1 MARPKKTGLTYFPM
15 DVDILADMKIIKICH
30 KAGGGMA
37 FAIYV
42 SLLCDIYKN
51 GYYLEYDEDTAFKTM
66 VSLAEKDD
74 VQIDNII
81 HRMVEYGLFDAQM
94 FEKFHVLT
102 STSIQERY
110 LNITAQTK
118 RNVSITLYNCLVS
131 AEETAVNSEETTINK
146 EKTSITTDITPKNS
160 GKTPQIKLKENERKI
175 LTSSSP
181 RTHARG
187 EEEGQRKE
195 DVAGATSDS
204 TLDDQISAMKSSG
217 VWQDEICKKYG
228 INVSDLEKKID
239 EFRSE
244 CIIRMNT
251 SHEDMKDISR
261 HFDSWMTIQLS
272 KQTQQPK
279 NYGRQQ
285 TNPAPA
291 AGQGYDRRRAAP
303 ISLDAPPEAYEK
315 PKKILR

>member
-15 DVDILADMKIIKICH
+15 DVDILTDLKIIKLVH
-30 KAGGGMA
+30 KGGGGIA
-37 FAIYV
+37 LSVYV

-51 GYYLEYDEDTAFKTM
+51 GYYVEYDEDTAFKIM
-66 VSLAEKDD
+66 VTLAEKDD
-74 VQIDNII
+74 TIIDSLI
-81 HRMVEYGLFDAQM
+81 HQMVEYGLFDARM
-94 FEKFHVLT
+94 FEKYHVLT
-102 STSIQERY
+102 SASIQERY
-110 LNITAQTK
+110 LNITSQTK
-118 RNVSITLYNCLVS
+118 RNTAITLYNCLVI
-131 AEETAVNSEETTINK
+131 AEETAVNSEETTIK
-146 EKTSITTDITPKNS
+146 EEQTAINTVNTPINS
-160 GKTPQIKLKENERKI
+160 VKTPQIKIKENERKT

-187 EEEGQRKE
+187 EEERQRKE

-204 TLDDQISAMKSSG
+204 TLDEQIAAMKSSDM
-217 VWQDEICKKYG
+217 WQEEICKKYG
-228 INVSDLEKKID
+228 LTVYDLDRRID
-239 EFRSE
+239 DFRSE

-272 KQTQQPK
+272 KQSQQSN

-285 TNPAPA
+285 TNSAPA
-291 AGQGYDRRRAAP
+291 ASGYDRRRAAS

-315 PKKILR
+315 PKKVLR